1 MFIVIRCDAGKK
13 TGNGHLIRSLALADV
28 LHKRGHRT
36 ALITSILERE
46 TRTKIKSNG
55 HELIE
60 VEPSATSA
68 LELKE
73 INGIGRTGTVDWI
86 VTDSYNLGIEWDH
99 QVKKLAKSTLV
110 IDDLANRSHACD
122 ILLDQNIL
130 NGIQDRY
137 KSLVD
142 PNCRLLLGLDFLLAR
157 EIFFKKK
164 LGKNRQ
170 GTLIFLG
177 GGDNSTLLKKI
188 MKDLE
193 HVALPQPLKA
203 LITSNYESSNEIKGA
218 SSHTQRQQ
226 IYSNVDDPTD
236 LYSNAKIAIVR
247 CGFVAY
253 ELALLGVPMLII
265 FETEIQETV
274 AKTLEDMGYGI
285 AIRIEDLKNE
295 IYVRECIKKLMNLNP
310 TPMNSYLRNGSEVVA
325 EIMELA

>member
-1 MFIVIRCDAGKK
+1 MFIVIRCDAGKT
-13 TGNGHLIRSLALADV
+13 TGNGHLTRSLALADV

-36 ALITSILERE
+36 ALITSTLAHE
-46 TRTKIKSNG
+46 TSRKIKTNG

-60 VEPSATSA
+60 
-68 LELKE
+68 LEASYTGAFELEE
-73 INGIGRTGTVDWI
+73 IKRICQTGPVDWI
-86 VTDSYNLGIEWDH
+86 VTDSYNLGIDWDH

-110 IDDLANRSHACD
+110 IDDLANRPHACD
-122 ILLDQNIL
+122 LLLDQNIL

-157 EIFFKKK
+157 EIFFKKQ

-177 GGDNSTLLKKI
+177 GGDNSTLLKKT

-193 HVALPQPLKA
+193 HVELPHPLKA

-218 SSHTQRQQ
+218 SCHTQGLQ
-226 IYSNVDDPTD
+226 IYSNIDDPTD
-236 LYSNAKIAIVR
+236 LYSNVKIAIVR

-274 AKTLEDMGYGI
+274 AKTLEGMGYGI
-285 AIRIEDLKNE
+285 AIPLEDLKNH
-295 IYVRECIKKLMNLNP
+295 IYVSEYINKLLTLNP
-310 TPMNSYLRNGSEVVA
+310 TPMNSHLRNGSEVVA
-325 EIMELA
+325 EIMELT